1 MTSHGS
7 TYVGTF
13 DSSMNHISNSTLSN
27 PPIPSLS
34 TSATDTSNLS
44 ANTNTTTVTSGS
56 PPLFANP
63 NSSASTITTIPP
75 IKQPF
80 PQYYAGQQPAQQ
92 HQSLQ
97 HQPLQPQIQSQQHFT
112 QGQYQIQAQPIALQ
126 QHQQPTQYYTQ
137 DYSTIDPYYQ
147 AQQYNNQY
155 YYTNGIATSAVPYQ
169 YPQSFVPLQYG
180 AYAQLA
186 SSTRGQAHPQVTSL
200 PLPSQHQSQVQQYY
214 YDPTVAATVATATTA
229 ATAAVTNAPTTT
241 AAAATSSSIPPI
253 SNFITG
259 AGSTITT
266 ALDNGIKDSNNNSH
280 NNSNNNNN
288 NNDSNSSNSSSN
300 NNSNNN
306 NVVSLITPS
315 IAPIIS
321 TSNNNSGNVVT
332 VSDGA
337 STTIGAASIINS
349 TTTTNNNNNISTS
362 ANTGNNTSNSNT
374 NSNTNSN
381 SSSSN
386 NSNGGGNG
394 YVQEEYTQLA
404 PLPQLQAISPHLPVP
419 FASHQ
424 QQQQQQ
430 TPQQRQ
436 LQTQSPF
443 QLQPPI
449 QTQPLQPTI
458 LPTIK
463 PPVPSYR
470 TVPHTN
476 FGVITTMWEDENTL
490 CYQVEAN
497 GVNVVR
503 RADNNFINGTKL
515 LNVTRMTRG
524 RRDGILK
531 AEKVRHVVKIGSM
544 HLKGVWIPFERAQ
557 IMAQRENILD
567 LLYPLFVPDIESL
580 LSGN

>member
-1 MTSHGS
+1 MSSDNYMTSHGS

-13 DSSMNHISNSTLSN
+13 DSSMNHMSNSTLSN

-34 TSATDTSNLS
+34 ASATDTSNLL

-126 QHQQPTQYYTQ
+126 QHQQSTQYYTQ

-180 AYAQLA
+180 AYAQLT
-186 SSTRGQAHPQVTSL
+186 SSTQGQAHPQVTSL

-214 YDPTVAATVATATTA
+214 YDPTIATTV
-229 ATAAVTNAPTTT
+229 ATAAVTSAPTTT
-241 AAAATSSSIPPI
+241 AAAATSSAIPPI

-266 ALDNGIKDSNNNSH
+266 TLDNGIKDSNNNSH

-288 NNDSNSSNSSSN
+288 NSSNSNSN
-300 NNSNNN
+300 SNDNSNNN
-306 NVVSLITPS
+306 NNVVPLITPS
-315 IAPIIS
+315 IVPIIS
-321 TSNNNSGNVVT
+321 TSNNNSGTVVT
-332 VSDGA
+332 VGDDA

-349 TTTTNNNNNISTS
+349 TTTTNNNNDISTS
-362 ANTGNNTSNSNT
+362 TDTSTNTSNSN
-374 NSNTNSN
+374 SN
-381 SSSSN
+381 SGSSN

-419 FASHQ
+419 FASQ
-424 QQQQQQ
+424 QQQQPFYFTQQQ
-430 TPQQRQ
+430 TPQQGQ

-449 QTQPLQPTI
+449 QTQSLQPKI